1 VKINVLIYSKS
12 VAKGEKSF
20 DLSTL
25 FSLLNNNS
33 ISLSNF
39 AIKEEYDFELTE
51 KSAEKHPLIVLCEKK
66 DMELFE
72 INLSYKF
79 SLEREVENEDFVLL
93 KGGMKVA
100 YISLDGNYF
109 KNIEKFVH
117 SLENDK
123 KVAIFRLFGKTA
135 KYIKRVLS
143 DNNID
148 LESVKIVE
156 NGLLCDIYLSKDK
169 NEDSISE
176 IEQKIGQLFINDIY
190 SESEKSLKDVVVS
203 LMRLYRHKLDI
214 VEPFTC
220 GEIVSCF
227 KNDNDVIYEGLVPIS
242 DRALTIEGQ
251 MTGFDFQN
259 GGESSV
265 ETNTF
270 LCRSRLSKNGADI
283 VIVLTAKAEDGG
295 FREIVSI
302 ADPLAVNTIKT
313 FYRGSREEAIKFS
326 VDWVLFNLVKKLRKK
341 DFENK

>member
-1 VKINVLIYSKS
+1 M
-12 VAKGEKSF
+12 AKGEKSF

-25 FSLLNNNS
+25 FSLLNDNCA
-33 ISLSNF
+33 SLSNF

-51 KSAEKHPLIVLCEKK
+51 KLAEKHPLIVLCEKK

-79 SLEREVENEDFVLL
+79 SLEREVESEEFVRL
-93 KGGMKVA
+93 KGGMNVA
-100 YISLDGNYF
+100 YISLDGNYI
-109 KNIEKFVH
+109 KHIESFVN

-135 KYIKRVLS
+135 KYIKRVLQ

-148 LESVKIVE
+148 LESVKVVE
-156 NGLLCDIYLSKDK
+156 NGLLCDIYLSKEK
-169 NEDSISE
+169 NEASLGE
-176 IEQKIGQLFINDIY
+176 VEQKIGQLFINEIY
-190 SESEKSLKDVVVS
+190 SESEKTLKDVVVS

-227 KNDNDVIYEGLVPIS
+227 KNDSDIVYEALVPIS
-242 DRALTIEGQ
+242 SRALTVEGQ
-251 MTGFDFQN
+251 MTGFDFQS

-270 LCRSRLSKNGADI
+270 LCKSRLSKNGADI
-283 VIVLTAKAEDGG
+283 VIVLTAKEEEGG

-302 ADPLAVNTIKT
+302 ADPIAVNSIKT
-313 FYRGSREEAIKFS
+313 FYRGTREEAIKFS
-326 VDWVLFNLVKKLRKK
+326 VNWVLFNLVKKLRKK